1 MQSPATG
8 AAERWT
14 LADEGP
20 WPGLLRAGLACAVA
34 VAAWQ
39 LAGGELLALLRLL
52 RPWSRPSVAWAA
64 MGTVLLCFRTLLW
77 LRYRPAPP
85 ATTAEA
91 PALTVI
97 IPAYN
102 EGPMV
107 ARSIESVVAADYPRD
122 RLEVLV
128 IDDGSTD
135 DTWEH
140 MAGAARRHPGLVS
153 TIRFDKNYGKRAGLE
168 AGFRRARGEIV
179 VTIDSDSVI
188 DRGSLLAMAGAFRDP
203 RVGAVAG
210 RVAVYNRTSGLLP
223 RMLDVRFLLSFD
235 LLRAVQSVYGTV
247 YCCPGALAGYR
258 ASVVR

>member
-1 MQSPATG
+1 MQSPASG

-64 MGTVLLCFRTLLW
+64 MGT
-77 LRYRPAPP
+77 
-85 ATTAEA
+85 
-91 PALTVI
+91 
-97 IPAYN
+97 
-102 EGPMV
+102 
-107 ARSIESVVAADYPRD
+107 
-122 RLEVLV
+122 
-128 IDDGSTD
+128 
-135 DTWEH
+135 
-140 MAGAARRHPGLVS
+140 
-153 TIRFDKNYGKRAGLE
+153 IRFDQNYGKRAGLE

-235 LLRAVQSVYGTV
+235 
-247 YCCPGALAGYR
+247 
-258 ASVVR
+258 